1 MSLVPADSAEAAKL
15 VAGATA
21 WQVSASANNTLLDK
35 WHNLFHAYDI
45 QESGT
50 ISCGDFVKLEIRN
63 GFEQGDLKR
72 ILRAFPTLK
81 ADSISKGRLDF
92 MDFCKA
98 RLDSFEGVAW
108 FWLVMS
114 FFFKFHVTMYRL
126 SLSSIKSMLLPRP
139 LGLCRVSN
147 SCYKWQIA
155 T

>member
-21 WQVSASANNTLLDK
+21 WQASASANNTLLDK

-72 ILRAFPTLK
+72 ILRAFPTMLK

-98 RLDSFEGVAW
+98 RLDSFDQGVAW
-108 FWLVMS
+108 FWLVI
-114 FFFKFHVTMYRL
+114 FFSNPLLQFC
-126 SLSSIKSMLLPRP
+126 SIS
-139 LGLCRVSN
+139 GIDCHCR
-147 SCYKWQIA
+147 Q
-155 T
+155 